1 MPLLISTEANYRVDL
16 SHLHLLISLCPQ
28 RKAKLHLQ
36 LCSCREQLGV
46 LILSQNDVH
55 FLFRCHS
62 EKPVGKDTIDIRA
75 DETNYLHYQCPW
87 IFPQASAA
95 PTFAD
100 IVLLWNNEACMD
112 GCIFP
117 LSTSSPWHLG
127 ISIWLSVYML
137 VGCFKMRLLLHN

>member
-1 MPLLISTEANYRVDL
+1 MPLLISTEANYRADL

-75 DETNYLHYQCPW
+75 DETNYLHYQCP
-87 IFPQASAA
+87 
-95 PTFAD
+95 
-100 IVLLWNNEACMD
+100 
-112 GCIFP
+112 
-117 LSTSSPWHLG
+117 
-127 ISIWLSVYML
+127 
-137 VGCFKMRLLLHN
+137 